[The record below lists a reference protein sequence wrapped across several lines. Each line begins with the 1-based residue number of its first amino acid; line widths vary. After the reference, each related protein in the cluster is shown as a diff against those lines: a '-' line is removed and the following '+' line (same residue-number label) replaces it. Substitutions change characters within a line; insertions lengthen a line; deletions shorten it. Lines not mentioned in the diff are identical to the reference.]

1 MSKVSIPRY
10 CLLIFLCLLGAEQI
24 YLSAL
29 YAQDAHEPPPD
40 LKSILDTMEREGKHN
55 PALHQP
61 YGVTR
66 QYKVFRSADP
76 APISDVMTQIS
87 FTPPDTKTFK
97 IIQVR
102 GNDRGKKIAIA
113 ILEQEVASTKDGGRG
128 EINRSNYD
136 FTFLRTQ
143 NFGSIPEYVLHI
155 IPKRKERGLLLGDI
169 WVDANTYRI
178 RQIVGV
184 PLKSPSFWVKDLHIT
199 VQFASLDG
207 RWLPVSFDATANLRL
222 LGLYSLSG
230 VDLPPRSVPSQ

>member
-1 MSKVSIPRY
+1 M
-10 CLLIFLCLLGAEQI
+10 IFLCLLGAVQI
-24 YLSAL
+24 FLFAL
-29 YAQDAHEPPPD
+29 YAQEGHDSPPN
-40 LKSILDTMEREGKHN
+40 LKSILDPMEREEQQN

-61 YGVTR
+61 YDVTR
-66 QYKVFRSADP
+66 QYKVFRSDDP

-97 IIQVR
+97 IIQAH
-102 GNDRGKKIAIA
+102 GNDRGKKIVIA

-128 EINRSNYD
+128 EISRANYD
-136 FTFLRTQ
+136 FTLLRTQ
-143 NFGSIPEYVLHI
+143 NFGSFQYVLHI

-169 WVDANTYRI
+169 WVDANTHRI
-178 RQIVGV
+178 RQVVGV

-207 RWLPVSFDATANLRL
+207 RWLPVAFDATGNLRL

-230 VDLPPRSVPSQ
+230 VDLPSRSAPSP